1 MTAVTTKGAQIQN
14 DGPDYGS
21 QLATSLNA
29 DFRKAELKQWL
40 CYFRASVLALL
51 SESARSDY
59 AGTGQDYRRRS
70 RQRICSRLSGLRSM
84 QELSTSP
91 GFPLRV
97 KPVCTSCEEWFV
109 ICNLAVEPDAR

>member
-51 SESARSDY
+51 SESARR
-59 AGTGQDYRRRS
+59 AELGQDRTAAV
-70 RQRICSRLSGLRSM
+70 GLAN
-84 QELSTSP
+84 
-91 GFPLRV
+91 GFVQGCQDFDR
-97 KPVCTSCEEWFV
+97 CR
-109 ICNLAVEPDAR
+109 N